1 MSALSLLWH
10 LRGTSHPGIRSNS
23 TLESATA
30 LLAMS
35 FAFYIEHGVEL
46 SVLKIRLGASRL

>member
-46 SVLKIRLGASRL
+46 SVLKIRLDASRL